1 MKRVIHIQYFP
12 SPCGDIVMASI
23 DDELCLSDWNDW
35 PCAERNKK
43 RLLRYLKAD
52 FTEETSEVLENAK
65 MQLKE
70 YFVGV
75 RKTFD
80 VKIHPVGTEFQH
92 QVWKALC
99 EIPYGETRTYKDI
112 AQRVNNIKGVRAV
125 AQAIGANGIC
135 IIIPCHRVIG
145 SNQSLTGFAGGLD
158 AKKVLLKIE
167 S

>member
-1 MKRVIHIQYFP
+1 
-12 SPCGDIVMASI
+12 MASI
-23 DDELCLSDWNDW
+23 DDELCLCDWNDW

-80 VKIHPVGTEFQH
+80 VKIHPVMARSF
-92 QVWKALC
+92 LMSSI
-99 EIPYGETRTYKDI
+99 EI
-112 AQRVNNIKGVRAV
+112 
-125 AQAIGANGIC
+125 AI
-135 IIIPCHRVIG
+135 VIYY
-145 SNQSLTGFAGGLD
+145 
-158 AKKVLLKIE
+158 LLIV
-167 S
+167 SYLIYA

>member
-1 MKRVIHIQYFP
+1 MKGLNYR
-12 SPCGDIVMASI
+12 
-23 DDELCLSDWNDW
+23 
-35 PCAERNKK
+35 
-43 RLLRYLKAD
+43 
-52 FTEETSEVLENAK
+52 EVLGRICRSWV
-65 MQLKE
+65 KE
-70 YFVGV
+70 YFVGA